1 MKYIEINFQ
10 TQVFLPVRVKPFFAS
25 LDKLHI
31 LYSLTNIL
39 FFPIIDN
46 MKHWLWKDKKS
57 SDVYN
62 EITGKLPSMD
72 NLFLLYIEF
81 CSCEWNN
88 DFF

>member
-25 LDKLHI
+25 LDNLHI

-46 MKHWLWKDKKS
+46 MKHWL
-57 SDVYN
+57 
-62 EITGKLPSMD
+62 
-72 NLFLLYIEF
+72 
-81 CSCEWNN
+81 
-88 DFF
+88 